1 MPLWCVVIHIL
12 RVLLAEAIFL
22 NTVFQADSTQLQL
35 AYSSIENESPTK
47 KRLNKHTFVESLY
60 R

>member
-1 MPLWCVVIHIL
+1 MPLWRVVIHIL
-12 RVLLAEAIFL
+12 RVLLAETIFL
-22 NTVFQADSTQLQL
+22 NTVLQDDSTQLQL
-35 AYSSIENESPTK
+35 AHSLMENESPTK